1 MKHHHPRYLLPHFGL
16 SFALTNPLREAS
28 LGRENRSKSDG
39 IRQEARMMSFGGRVI
54 LITGGTSGIG
64 KATGLAF
71 AREGAWVV
79 LAARDEGK
87 GQEATQEIDR
97 AAANRSQKASQTTG
111 PGALF
116 VRCDVTSPADCSFA
130 VQRTLDTFGR
140 LDVLVNN
147 AGVIVREK
155 SVVDTTPEEW
165 DLTFDV
171 NVRGTYLMSRAA
183 IPAMMR
189 APRRPEEAAR
199 GGGVIVNNASYLG
212 LVGARGVPAYAA
224 SKGAIVNLTRAMALD
239 HAPDGIRVNCIAP
252 GSVDTPMLR
261 KEWEEMGGEAEVRH
275 VFEGKHPLGRISHA
289 SEVAQAILFLASDQ
303 ASFITG
309 ACLPVDG
316 GITAG

>member
-1 MKHHHPRYLLPHFGL
+1 M
-16 SFALTNPLREAS
+16 
-28 LGRENRSKSDG
+28 
-39 IRQEARMMSFGGRVI
+39 
-54 LITGGTSGIG
+54 
-64 KATGLAF
+64 
-71 AREGAWVV
+71 EGASVV
-79 LAARDEGK
+79 LAARDDGK
-87 GQEATQEIDR
+87 GERATQEVDR
-97 AAANRSQKASQTTG
+97 AVADRRQKASEPTG

-116 VRCDVTSPADCSFA
+116 VRCDVTSPADCSLA
-130 VQRTLDTFGR
+130 VQRTLDAFGR

-171 NVRGTYLMSRAA
+171 NVKGTYLMSRAA
-183 IPAMMR
+183 IPAMLGGR
-189 APRRPEEAAR
+189 KTPGDAAR
-199 GGGVIVNNASYLG
+199 RGGVIVNNASYLG
-212 LVGARGVPAYAA
+212 LVGARGVAAYAA

-261 KEWEEMGGEAEVRH
+261 KEWEEMGGEEEIRH

>member
-1 MKHHHPRYLLPHFGL
+1 
-16 SFALTNPLREAS
+16 
-28 LGRENRSKSDG
+28 
-39 IRQEARMMSFGGRVI
+39 MSFQGRAI

-64 KATGLAF
+64 KAAALAF
-71 AREGAWVV
+71 AMEGASVV
-79 LAARDEGK
+79 LAARNDGK
-87 GQEATQEIDR
+87 GEEAIKEIDR
-97 AAANRSQKASQTTG
+97 AVALRRQEASQQPTG

-116 VRCDVTSPADCSFA
+116 VRCDVTSPADCSLA
-130 VQRTLDTFGR
+130 VGRTLETFGR

-171 NVRGTYLMSRAA
+171 NVKGTYLMSRAA
-183 IPAMMR
+183 IPAMLGGR
-189 APRRPEEAAR
+189 GTSEGAPGR
-199 GGGVIVNNASYLG
+199 GGVIVNNASYLG

-261 KEWEEMGGEAEVRH
+261 KEWEEMGGEEEVRH
-275 VFEGKHPLGRISHA
+275 LFEGKHALGRISQA
-289 SEVAQAILFLASDQ
+289 SEVAQAILFLASDK

-309 ACLPVDG
+309 VCLPVDG
-316 GITAG
+316 GITAA